1 MKNLLLS
8 LPFLFIV
15 LLTAACSSP
24 TPTPTEVQ
32 LPALPT
38 PDVPPIEEID
48 HAIETWENSDTSD
61 YYIEVDV
68 ENQAE
73 KYLIRLAVEGD
84 QIRVA
89 QRLDANTD
97 GSWGEPYSIP
107 HDEAQEFTVDAL
119 LMRIRT
125 DALGEGPALY
135 NMITSFHET
144 LGYPAV
150 AHAEALPTY
159 TDSGTLELN
168 RQFNYEIL
176 TQVRALMEDTF
187 GTEDQPIFT
196 YTRSNGPQAWCDN
209 LRIYP
214 DGSSIYL
221 DDCRDEFWQIPT
233 PESRLV
239 MLDEL
244 RDQFGELDETR
255 VEGDQT
261 QHLVIPGTGH
271 GTPDTD
277 LVDEAW
283 QLTAELHE
291 ILSEPTGLGL
301 VMSYVFKGEFFGYD
315 VFNKVTLPSQFSKSG
330 DLKTAVLTPDG
341 VQMAFSDDNGLSS
354 FNIKT
359 QASSQL
365 LPSPENGV
373 PIPRSWSNSGLLLVS
388 TYPENEGEPVQHGWL
403 SLENSTWHDLP
414 VPDGVNGYGCDTGVS
429 WSPDGEQLAITGIGY
444 GSSCNISPGL
454 SVVDIE
460 ANAAQVV
467 VSPLLTPLAEGDE
480 ALLAGA
486 HTPAWSPDGNW
497 IAFGLD
503 QDPNESANFPTRLY
517 RAHPDGTNLT
527 PLTNNS
533 NGFATHPVWAQDGSL
548 YYGLSGVDA
557 DLDGLY
563 YYLPSENSHTL
574 LLPGTGIHPLSISP
588 DGEFLV
594 YEQQQALKIWRVRL
608 QETIAEISAQEDQ
621 QPSFSGWVI
630 VEGSQ

>member
-1 MKNLLLS
+1 MLA
-8 LPFLFIV
+8 
-15 LLTAACSSP
+15 TACESP

-32 LPALPT
+32 LPTLPT

-73 KYLIRLAVEGD
+73 KYLIRLVVEGD

-107 HDEAQEFTVDAL
+107 NDEAQDFTVDSL
-119 LMRIRT
+119 LMRVRT
-125 DALGEGPALY
+125 DALGEGPTLY

-168 RQFNYEIL
+168 RQYNYEIL

-187 GTEDQPIFT
+187 GTAEQPIFT

-221 DDCRDEFWQIPT
+221 DDCRNEFWQLPT

-244 RDQFGELDETR
+244 RDQFAELDETR
-255 VEGDQT
+255 EEGDQA

-271 GTPDTD
+271 GTPDED
-277 LVDEAW
+277 EVEEAW
-283 QLTAELHE
+283 RLTAELHE

-301 VMSYVFKGEFFGYD
+301 VMSYVFNGEFFGYD
-315 VFNKVTLPSQFSKSG
+315 VFNKVTLPSQLSKSG

-341 VQMAFSDDNGLSS
+341 DQMAFSDDEGLSL

-359 QASSQL
+359 QASSQIL
-365 LPSPENGV
+365 SIPENGV
-373 PIPRSWSNSGLLLVS
+373 TIPRSWSNSGLLLVS
-388 TYPENEGEPVQHGWL
+388 TYSETEDEPVQHGWL
-403 SLENSTWHDLP
+403 SLEDSTWHDLP
-414 VPDGVNGYGCDTGVS
+414 IPDGASGYGCDTGVA
-429 WSPDGEQLAITGIGY
+429 WSPEGDQLAITGIGY
-444 GSSCNISPGL
+444 GSSCNTNPGL
-454 SVVDIE
+454 SVVDIG

-480 ALLAGA
+480 ALVAGA

-533 NGFATHPVWAQDGSL
+533 YGFATHPVWAQDGSL

-563 YYLPSENSHTL
+563 YYLPSENTHTL

-594 YEQQQALKIWRVRL
+594 YEQQQALKIWRIRL